1 MNHHNQ
7 FKHQDTRSRK
17 GGGGGDEGSGGG
29 EDSGTWEWWSSPCPL
44 DPAGWYV
51 RIDLDTHYWRVAY
64 RGKVVVSEIFL

>member
-1 MNHHNQ
+1 MMPPPLLPPLPPPSPPPPPPLLSNHH
-7 FKHQDTRSRK
+7 
-17 GGGGGDEGSGGG
+17 
-29 EDSGTWEWWSSPCPL
+29 TWEWWSSPCPL